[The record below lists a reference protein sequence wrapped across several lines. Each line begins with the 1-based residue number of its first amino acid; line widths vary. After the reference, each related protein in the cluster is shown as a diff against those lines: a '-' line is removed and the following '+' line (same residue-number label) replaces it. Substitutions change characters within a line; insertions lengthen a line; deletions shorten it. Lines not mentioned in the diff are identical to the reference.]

1 MKVLYICR
9 HAKSSWQNSNLSDF
23 ERPLNDRGLK
33 TAPKMADFLFKQTPK
48 PEEIISSTAK
58 RALHT
63 ALIYN
68 QKLNVRLTEEK
79 DLYHIDY
86 MELFHYICA
95 LPNNLNTVAIVGHN
109 PGLTNIVNYLTGADI
124 YNIATAGIAAIQ
136 FEVNDWAEIS
146 GETGELLW
154 YQYPKGLD

>member
-23 ERPLNDRGLK
+23 ERPLNERGLK
-33 TAPKMADFLFKQTPK
+33 TAPKMAKYLSKQQPLPDT
-48 PEEIISSTAK
+48 IITSTAQ

-63 ALIYN
+63 ANIYN
-68 QKLNVRLTEEK
+68 EELNINLKKEK

-86 MELFHYICA
+86 MELFHYICS
-95 LPNNLNTVAIVGHN
+95 LPAAINSVAIVGHN

-124 YNIATAGIAAIQ
+124 YNIATAGIAAIK
-136 FEVNDWAEIS
+136 FNINHWNEIS
-146 GETGELLW
+146 GQTGELLW